1 VKRILLLVSLLAL
14 TIPASA
20 QTVYYPGTAAGGTAT
35 VSTSFGAPL
44 FVNGATSATGTIG
57 ALNAAVTLN
66 VTGMGSVRF
75 QLQSM
80 PAANAN
86 TVTFECTVDGTNY
99 KVPTDWT
106 TSTATAD
113 GIWAQSVG
121 GCSTVRARTSTYA
134 SGTPTATIVATLSGG
149 AAGGAGGG
157 SVPTGSAGTPNASV
171 VSMQGI
177 TGMRPVDVNVTG
189 GSAVD
194 VNNNA
199 LVTPVGSPTTTYS
212 AAPCFLS
219 SAATTNATNCK
230 ASAGNV
236 YGFRA
241 VNTTSTLYYLRMY
254 NTAAAPTCS
263 SATGFVE
270 TIPIP
275 ASTTGAGVVSMP
287 SVPVGYATGIS
298 FCLTAGSSSTDN
310 TAAATGVFLTV
321 IYK

>member
-1 VKRILLLVSLLAL
+1 MLLLIISVLAL
-14 TIPASA
+14 ALPASA

-57 ALNAAVTLN
+57 SLNAAVTLN

-80 PAANAN
+80 PGANVN

-99 KVPTDWT
+99 KVPADWT

-121 GCSTVRARTSTYA
+121 GCSVVRARTSTYA

-149 AAGGAGGG
+149 AAGSSGGGG
-157 SVPTGSAGTPNASV
+157 STPTGTAGSPNSSV
-171 VSMQGI
+171 VSIQGI
-177 TGMRPVDVNVTG
+177 ASMTPLDVNVTG

-194 VNNNA
+194 SNNNA
-199 LVTPVGSPTTTYS
+199 FVTPIASPTTTYS
-212 AAPCFLS
+212 AAACFLS

-230 ASAGNV
+230 GSAGNV

-275 ASTTGAGVVSMP
+275 ASTTGAGIVSMP
-287 SVPVGYATGIS
+287 SVPVGYATGIG